1 MGVFFGIMAKL
12 PNILRKAVLGV
23 AFIDYLS
30 IKYALS
36 GAFLAILGV
45 IYEKTCEVCYG
56 SKKDV

>member
-1 MGVFFGIMAKL
+1 MAKL
-12 PNILRKAVLGV
+12 PNILRKVVLGV

-36 GAFLAILGV
+36 GVVFGKFWGV